1 MHPPPVVT
9 GPSGTARSS
18 PPSPGPGPGPRQWPP
33 TLGRQHRLP
42 FGKYAEAPPTRPAR
56 LPAPLAP
63 PRPRPPRPGGFQPAL
78 PRPRGP
84 RPAPPRPAR
93 EPRNFP
99 PRAAAGGRAHLRA
112 EGRLPR
118 ARQRRPPRRL
128 GGPQRPGSGGLT
140 VHAWWPAARR
150 PGRCSAT

>member
-63 PRPRPPRPGGFQPAL
+63 PRPRPPRPGGFQRERAPNRRSPGPAA
-78 PRPRGP
+78 
-84 RPAPPRPAR
+84 PAPPRPAR
-93 EPRNFP
+93 PASPATSRP
-99 PRAAAGGRAHLRA
+99 GPLRAAALTSGLRGASRAL
-112 EGRLPR
+112 
-118 ARQRRPPRRL
+118 
-128 GGPQRPGSGGLT
+128 GSGGPRDGS
-140 VHAWWPAARR
+140 AAPSARAPAA
-150 PGRCSAT
+150 